1 MNKHSTMQNRN
12 SEQRMDA
19 FGARLSAW
27 LDQSAKKVP
36 SDVME
41 RLRASRMQAIAK
53 RRVLK
58 IETATSVF
66 ANNATA
72 TLGGEAHFGFWGR
85 AASLFPLVVLLVG
98 LIGIGVLQENQR
110 AQELAEVDTAILIDE
125 LPPNAYT
132 DAGFAQFL
140 KASARD

>member
-1 MNKHSTMQNRN
+1 MNNQSSMKNLN

-19 FGARLSAW
+19 YGERFSAW
-27 LDQSAKKVP
+27 LDQSANQVP
-36 SDVME
+36 ADVME

-66 ANNATA
+66 ANNSSA
-72 TLGGEAHFGFWGR
+72 TLGGDAHFGFWGR
-85 AASLFPLVVLLVG
+85 AASFLPLVVLLVG

-110 AQELAEVDTAILIDE
+110 AEELAEVDTAILTDE

>member
-1 MNKHSTMQNRN
+1 MNNQLMKQNRN
-12 SEQRMDA
+12 SEQLIDA
-19 FGARLSAW
+19 YARLSAW
-27 LDQSAKKVP
+27 LDPSANQVP
-36 SDVME
+36 SDVLE

-53 RRVLK
+53 RRILK
-58 IETATSVF
+58 IEAATSVF

-72 TLGGEAHFGFWGR
+72 TLGGDPHFGFWGR
-85 AASLFPLVVLLVG
+85 AASLLPLVALLAG
-98 LIGIGVLQENQR
+98 LMGIGVLQENQR
-110 AQELAEVDTAILIDE
+110 AQELAEVDTAILTDE

>member
-1 MNKHSTMQNRN
+1 MNNQTMTQNRN
-12 SEQRMDA
+12 SEQLIDA
-19 FGARLSAW
+19 YGARLSAW
-27 LDQSAKKVP
+27 LDPSANQVP
-36 SDVME
+36 ADVME

-53 RRVLK
+53 RRILK

-72 TLGGEAHFGFWGR
+72 TLGGDGHFGFWGR
-85 AASLFPLVVLLVG
+85 AASLLPLVVLLAG
-98 LIGIGVLQENQR
+98 LLGIGVLQENQR
-110 AQELAEVDTAILIDE
+110 AEELAEVDTAILTDE

>member
-1 MNKHSTMQNRN
+1 MNNQSSMKNLN
-12 SEQRMDA
+12 SQQRMDA
-19 FGARLSAW
+19 YGERLSAW
-27 LDQSAKKVP
+27 LDQSANQVP
-36 SDVME
+36 ADVME
-41 RLRASRMQAIAK
+41 RLRASRVQAIAK

-66 ANNATA
+66 ANNASA
-72 TLGGEAHFGFWGR
+72 TLGGDAHFGFWGR
-85 AASLFPLVVLLVG
+85 AASLLPLVVLLVG

-110 AQELAEVDTAILIDE
+110 AEELAEVDTAILTDE

>member
-1 MNKHSTMQNRN
+1 MQNRN

-27 LDQSAKKVP
+27 LDQSAKQVP

-58 IETATSVF
+58 IETATSGF

-110 AQELAEVDTAILIDE
+110 AQELAEVDTAILTDE

>member
-1 MNKHSTMQNRN
+1 MKNLN
-12 SEQRMDA
+12 SQQRMDA
-19 FGARLSAW
+19 YGERLSAW
-27 LDQSAKKVP
+27 LDQSANQVP
-36 SDVME
+36 ADVME
-41 RLRASRMQAIAK
+41 RLRASRVQAIAK

-66 ANNATA
+66 ANNASA
-72 TLGGEAHFGFWGR
+72 TLGGDAHFGFWGR
-85 AASLFPLVVLLVG
+85 AASLLPLVVLLVG

-110 AQELAEVDTAILIDE
+110 ADELAEVDTAILTDE

>member
-1 MNKHSTMQNRN
+1 MKNLN
-12 SEQRMDA
+12 SQQRMDA
-19 FGARLSAW
+19 YGERLSAW
-27 LDQSAKKVP
+27 LDQSANQVP
-36 SDVME
+36 ADVME
-41 RLRASRMQAIAK
+41 RLRASRVQAIAK

-66 ANNATA
+66 ANNASA
-72 TLGGEAHFGFWGR
+72 TLGGDAHFGFWGR
-85 AASLFPLVVLLVG
+85 AASLLPLVVLLVG

-110 AQELAEVDTAILIDE
+110 AEELAEVDTAILTDE

>member
-1 MNKHSTMQNRN
+1 MQSRN
-12 SEQRMDA
+12 SEQRIDA
-19 FGARLSAW
+19 YGARLSAW
-27 LDQSAKKVP
+27 LDQSAKQVP
-36 SDVME
+36 ADVIE

-53 RRVLK
+53 RRVFK

-72 TLGGEAHFGFWGR
+72 TLGGDAHFGFWAR
-85 AASLFPLVVLLVG
+85 AASLLPLVALLAG
-98 LIGIGVLQENQR
+98 LMGIGVLQENQR
-110 AQELAEVDTAILIDE
+110 AQELAEVDTAILTDE

-140 KASARD
+140 KASSRD